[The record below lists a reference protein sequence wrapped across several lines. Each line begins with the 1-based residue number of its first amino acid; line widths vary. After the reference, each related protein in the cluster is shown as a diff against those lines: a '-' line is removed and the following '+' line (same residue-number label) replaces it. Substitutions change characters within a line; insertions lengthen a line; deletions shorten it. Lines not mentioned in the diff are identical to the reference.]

1 MNKMLE
7 LVEAQK
13 LFNCPENKIEIL
25 IHPDSLV
32 HAIIEFKNGLTK
44 FLYHETSMVVPLANA
59 IFENKVDIDQFK
71 MNKKNDN
78 KFYKNLFLEKVDP
91 NIFPVIKLKKE

>member
-1 MNKMLE
+1 
-7 LVEAQK
+7 
-13 LFNCPENKIEIL
+13 
-25 IHPDSLV
+25 
-32 HAIIEFKNGLTK
+32 
-44 FLYHETSMVVPLANA
+44 MVVPLANA

-78 KFYKNLFLEKVDP
+78 KFYKNLFFRKVDP